1 MIIGN
6 PPYVE
11 YRNVLSHYTIL
22 DVYDTFSCANLYAFV
37 LERSCKMLKSAG
49 YMSFIVPLTASH
61 TNQMMPLQNMFA
73 QHSTHLAAFCGDTN
87 PSVLFTGAR
96 MQLLICRLE
105 KNNFPQL
112 FNTNYIRFYGSERTV
127 LFHSKIVYFCDKEAM
142 TEYCGTFPK
151 RANTLGKQ
159 ALTKLF
165 LKSNKKTLAH
175 FYSHDDSHVGYYLTS
190 FSYFARAFTFAPEF
204 RNEQQG
210 TGVSSHCKKLAF
222 SDERSRNC
230 AIAAIC
236 SSLFYFYWQ
245 AFSYGRQLNA
255 REIDNFPIDLKRF
268 TNTETLSNAAL
279 ELNND
284 FIANSE
290 IRKTQNQR
298 TGYSEQQIFYPKKS
312 KALMNII
319 DLILART
326 LGFDEKELDFI
337 INYDA
342 KFRVCDDI

>member
-1 MIIGN
+1 
-6 PPYVE
+6 
-11 YRNVLSHYTIL
+11 
-22 DVYDTFSCANLYAFV
+22 
-37 LERSCKMLKSAG
+37 
-49 YMSFIVPLTASH
+49 MSFIVPLTATH
-61 TNQMMPLQNMFA
+61 TNQMMPLQNIFA

-96 MQLLICRLE
+96 MQLLICRLI
-105 KNNFPQL
+105 KNNLPQL
-112 FNTNYIRFYGSERTV
+112 FNTNYIRFYGSERSV
-127 LFHSKIVYFCDKEAM
+127 LFNSKIVYFCDPEAISK
-142 TEYCGTFPK
+142 YHGTFPK
-151 RANTLGKQ
+151 MANALGKQ

-165 LKSNKKTLAH
+165 LKSDKKTLAH
-175 FYSHDDSHVGYYLTS
+175 FYSNNDSHVGYYLTS

-210 TGVSSHCKKLAF
+210 VGVSSHCKKLSFA
-222 SDERSRNC
+222 DERSRNC

-255 REIDNFPIDLKRF
+255 REIDCFPINLQRF
-268 TNTETLSNAAL
+268 VNTKILSSAAL
-279 ELNND
+279 KLNND

-290 IRKTQNQR
+290 IRRTQNQR

-312 KALMNII
+312 KALMDEI
-319 DLILART
+319 DLIIACS
-326 LGFDEKELDFI
+326 LGLTEKELDFI

-342 KFRVCDDI
+342 KFRVNEES